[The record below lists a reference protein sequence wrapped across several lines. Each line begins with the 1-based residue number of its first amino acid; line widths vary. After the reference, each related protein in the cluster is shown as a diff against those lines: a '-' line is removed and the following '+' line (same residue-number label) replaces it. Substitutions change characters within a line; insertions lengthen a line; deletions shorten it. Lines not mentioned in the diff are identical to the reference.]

1 MNKNNIISVLKEK
14 PMEFTLSE
22 IQEIMEYELS
32 KEPEKMN
39 TELIDLC
46 ADTIENGLNQ
56 QNGKHSKKIQLNKF
70 ILCAAIVIII
80 VSIAI
85 PVTANYFSGSSI
97 LQEVE
102 DGYEINLNNGDDSTV
117 NHCSNAHKIIRQF
130 EEYDFKNI
138 VLPSALLN
146 TDHFS
151 YFTVDPNDTAIFAR
165 ADFNYDE
172 EIFCSII
179 MLRGYEESDAED
191 FATTKST
198 EKYKQKKILNQNGM
212 DILVYSYKTD
222 SMIMYKDRDTVYHI
236 HLQYCS
242 FDEALKIAET
252 I

>member
-1 MNKNNIISVLKEK
+1 MNENNIIAVLKEK
-14 PMEFTLSE
+14 PMQFTLRE

-32 KEPEKMN
+32 QEPEKMN

-56 QNGKHSKKIQLNKF
+56 QNGKNSKKIQFNKF

-102 DGYEINLNNGDDSTV
+102 DGYEINLNNGADSAV
-117 NHCSNAHKIIRQF
+117 NHCSNEHKIIRQF

-179 MLRGYEESDAED
+179 ILRGYEESDAED

-198 EKYKQKKILNQNGM
+198 EKYKQKK
-212 DILVYSYKTD
+212 
-222 SMIMYKDRDTVYHI
+222 
-236 HLQYCS
+236 
-242 FDEALKIAET
+242 
-252 I
+252 

>member
-1 MNKNNIISVLKEK
+1 MNKNNIIAVLKEK
-14 PMEFTLSE
+14 PMQFTLSE
-22 IQEIMEYELS
+22 IQEIMEYELNQ
-32 KEPEKMN
+32 EPEKMN

-85 PVTANYFSGSSI
+85 PVTENYFSGSSI

-102 DGYEINLNNGDDSTV
+102 DGYEINLNNGADSAT
-117 NHCSNAHKIIRQF
+117 NHCSNEHKIIRQF

-138 VLPSALLN
+138 VLPYALLN
-146 TDHFS
+146 TDNFS

-165 ADFNYDE
+165 SDFNYSK

-179 MLRGYEESDAED
+179 MLRGYEETDTKN
-191 FATTKST
+191 FATTKGT
-198 EKYKQKKILNQNGM
+198 EKYKQKKIINQNGM

-222 SMIMYKDRDTVYHI
+222 SMIMHKDRDTVYHI

-242 FDEALKIAET
+242 FNEALKIAET

>member
-1 MNKNNIISVLKEK
+1 MNKNNIIAVLKEK

-32 KEPEKMN
+32 KGPEKTN
-39 TELIDLC
+39 TALIDLY

-56 QNGKHSKKIQLNKF
+56 QNGKNSKKIQLNKF
-70 ILCAAIVIII
+70 ILCAAIIII
-80 VSIAI
+80 IISIAI

-97 LQEVE
+97 LQEIE
-102 DGYEINLNNGDDSTV
+102 DGYEINLNNGADSAI
-117 NHCSNAHKIIRQF
+117 NHCSNEHKIIRQF

-146 TDHFS
+146 ADNFS
-151 YFTVDPNDTAIFAR
+151 YFIVDPNDTAIFAR
-165 ADFNYDE
+165 AEFNYGE

-179 MLRGYEESDAED
+179 MLRGYEEADARN
-191 FATTKST
+191 FAVTKKHG
-198 EKYKQKKILNQNGM
+198 KYKQKKIINQNGM

-222 SMIMYKDRDTVYHI
+222 SIIMYKDRDTVYHI